1 MKKSELIEFLDRH
14 FSDDVD
20 VWVETRIGVVRRF
33 QPVVN
38 IKTVKERKKLVGHL
52 PPEGVVVINLWKGI
66 TSGSYAV

>member
-33 QPVVN
+33 QPV
-38 IKTVKERKKLVGHL
+38 KERKKLVGHL